1 MKLIFL
7 FGLPGVGKLTV
18 ARELANLTGFKLF
31 HNHLAVDLVGAVFEF
46 GSQPFVELRE
56 QIWLAVF
63 SEAAAADL
71 SGLIFTFAFDR
82 TVRDTFIEHTVEVIE
97 SSGGEIL
104 FVELRCS
111 TEELESRIEHPSR
124 KTFGKLSDVESF
136 RQLKEA
142 GAFVDPGIP
151 EERLVVDT
159 TSLSASDAANL
170 IAGKLGVRY
179 SKEET
184 HLECSFCNKKQF
196 DVAKLIA
203 GPAVFIC
210 NECVDDC
217 SAALAKREP
226 TGSITMIINEA
237 AEAKCSFCGRGPI
250 EISGI
255 VGGTTA
261 RICDECIKICRD
273 ILSSDIESRD

>member
-18 ARELANLTGFKLF
+18 ARELANITGFKLF
-31 HNHLAVDLVGAVFEF
+31 HNHLAVDLVGSVFEV
-46 GSQPFVELRE
+46 GSEPFVELRE
-56 QIWLAVF
+56 KIWLAVF
-63 SEAAAADL
+63 SEAAAAGL
-71 SGLIFTFAFDR
+71 SGLIFTFAFDH
-82 TVRDTFIEHTVEVIE
+82 TVRDTFIEHTRKVIE

-124 KTFGKLSDVESF
+124 KEFGKLSDVESF

-142 GAFVDPGIP
+142 GAFVDPGIL
-151 EERLVVDT
+151 EQRLVVDT
-159 TSLSASDAANL
+159 TSLSASDAAN
-170 IAGKLGVRY
+170 IIVSKLGFRY

-210 NECVDDC
+210 NGCVDDC
-217 SAALAKREP
+217 SAALAEREP
-226 TGSITMIINEA
+226 TGSITMIISKG
-237 AEAKCSFCGRGPI
+237 AEAKCSFCGRGST
-250 EISGI
+250 EVSGI
-255 VGGTTA
+255 VGVPTA
-261 RICDECIKICRD
+261 QICGQCIKICRD
-273 ILSSDIESRD
+273 ILSNDDESCE